1 MAEERTSKVG
11 SETLNRNWDE
21 LLQELRVTQTGVQIL
36 TAFLLTV
43 PFTNGF
49 PQLDRFQRGC
59 YLVVLCGSVLTT
71 ALLVAP
77 VAYHRVL
84 FRQRQRRWLVDASN
98 VTARAG
104 LGTLA
109 ATMAG
114 VVFLV
119 FDVVT
124 NRPAALVALAVSVLL
139 FAALWLGAPAYVDHS
154 RPRR

>member
-1 MAEERTSKVG
+1 MTAQRTSKVG
-11 SETLNRNWDE
+11 SETLDRNWDE

-49 PQLDRFQRGC
+49 PELDGFQRDC
-59 YLVVLCGSVLTT
+59 YLVVLSGSVLTT

-84 FRQRQRRWLVDASN
+84 FRQRERRWLVDASN
-98 VTARAG
+98 VTARVG
-104 LGTLA
+104 LVTLA

-124 NRPAALVALAVSVLL
+124 NRPAASVAFAVSLLL
-139 FAALWLGAPAYVDHS
+139 FLALWLGAPAYADHS
-154 RPRR
+154 RR

>member
-1 MAEERTSKVG
+1 MAENDDEVSR
-11 SETLNRNWDE
+11 ETLDRNWDE

-49 PQLDRFQRGC
+49 PQLDGFQRDC

-84 FRQRQRRWLVDASN
+84 FRQRERRWLVDASN
-98 VTARAG
+98 VTARVG

-124 NRPAALVALAVSVLL
+124 TRPAASAAFAVSLLL
-139 FAALWLGAPAYVDHS
+139 FLVLWLGAPAYADHS
-154 RPRR
+154 RR

>member
-1 MAEERTSKVG
+1 MAENDDQVAR
-11 SETLNRNWDE
+11 ETLNRNWDE

-49 PQLDRFQRGC
+49 PELDPFQRDC
-59 YLVVLCGSVLTT
+59 YLVVLSGSVLTT
-71 ALLVAP
+71 ALVVAP

-84 FRQRQRRWLVDASN
+84 FRQRQRRRLVDASH
-98 VTARAG
+98 VTAQAG
-104 LGTLA
+104 LVTLA

-124 NRPAALVALAVSVLL
+124 TRPAALVALVIGVLL
-139 FAALWLGAPAYVDHS
+139 FGALWLGAPVYIDRS